1 MTRKFFSAGLS
12 ILCFALIL
20 CALAATLGMQLL
32 GDLKTYVQISLKNVE
47 QTTGYRITLD
57 DIGWDIFEGTGI
69 RIDNLVLYDAAGTT
83 PLLECRKV
91 HVKFDLLPLFN
102 AKLIVSRVMLDDPH
116 FTFHRSSSGNWK
128 LPPLAVPVDTGS
140 ISSLDAFSDFS
151 IALKRF
157 TINGGS
163 LHFNDRLRNV
173 EFDLHDIRLHLLR
186 DKKTGS
192 FGLTV
197 HAEQPPEEGGSAG
210 IQGRI

>member
-12 ILCFALIL
+12 ILFFALII

-69 RIDNLVLYDAAGTT
+69 RVDTLVLYDAAGAI
-83 PLLECRKV
+83 PLFECRKV
-91 HVKFDLLPLFN
+91 HIKFDILPLFN
-102 AKLIVSRVMLDDPH
+102 AKLIVSRVLLDDPH
-116 FTFHRSSSGNWK
+116 FTFHRTGKGSWT

-173 EFDLHDIRLHLLR
+173 KFDLHNMRLHL
-186 DKKTGS
+186 
-192 FGLTV
+192 
-197 HAEQPPEEGGSAG
+197 
-210 IQGRI
+210 